1 MYLQET
7 PEQQALRAEL
17 RAYFAQLLNPEV
29 RAEIGHRGEGGEGW
43 RRIVRQMGA
52 DGWLG
57 IGWPKEFGGQGRPPT
72 DQFIFYDEVQRAGAP
87 IPFVTL
93 NTVGPTLM
101 SYGSEEQKAE
111 FLPKILAGE
120 VNFAIGYTEP
130 GSGTDLASLQTRAVR
145 DGDEYVINGNKIY
158 TSGANDAEWVW
169 LACRTDPDVAK
180 HKGISMILVP
190 TDAPGFSW
198 TPIVTVGDNRTTAT
212 YYDDVRVPVGNL
224 VGEENGGWRM
234 ITTQLNHERIGLAAH
249 SAEAFVYYDKVVAWA
264 ADTPAGGSDPAT
276 KRVIDVPWVRLDLAR
291 CHALLDAMHLLNWKL
306 TTAVANDELNPADAS
321 AVKVYGT
328 ESVVEV
334 YQLLL
339 GILGAVGYVR
349 EGSPGAV
356 LSGQLE
362 RAGRAAQ
369 INTFGGGVNEIQRE
383 IVAWMGLGMKRGSR

>member
-17 RAYFAQLLNPEV
+17 RAYFAALLSPEV
-29 RAEIGHRGEGGEGW
+29 RDEIGFRGEGGAGW

-57 IGWPKEFGGQGRPPT
+57 IGWPKAYGGQGRPPT
-72 DQFIFYDEVQRAGAP
+72 DQFIFYDEVQRAKAP
-87 IPFVTL
+87 VPFVTL

-101 SYGSEEQKAE
+101 SYGSEEQKAT
-111 FLPKILAGE
+111 FLPQIVAGE

-145 DGDEYVINGNKIY
+145 DGDEYVINGNKIF
-158 TSGANDAEWVW
+158 TSGANDADWVW
-169 LACRTDPDVAK
+169 LACRTDPEAK
-180 HKGISMILVP
+180 KHRGISMILVP
-190 TDAPGFSW
+190 TDAEGFSW

-212 YYDDVRVPVGNL
+212 YYDDVRVPATNL

-249 SAEAFVYYDKVVAWA
+249 SGEAHELYADVKTWA
-264 ADTPAGGSDPAT
+264 VEHGVMG
-276 KRVIDVPWVRLDLAR
+276 VPWVRADLAK

-306 TTAVANDELNPADAS
+306 TTAVTNDELNPADAS

-328 ESVVEV
+328 EAVVEV
-334 YQLLL
+334 YHLLL
-339 GILGAVGYVR
+339 GVLGAAGYVR

-356 LSGQLE
+356 LSGRVEQ
-362 RAGRAAQ
+362 AGRSAQ

-383 IVAWMGLGMKRGSR
+383 IVAWMGLGMTRGAR